1 MTIFR
6 VSSARPTR
14 RHGGV
19 RVAWMVVLL
28 LPCLLLGMGRP
39 AATLAVSNG
48 RIVFASERTGN
59 WDLFTMDPD
68 GSHVVNLTNSPTDEE
83 RAGFSPDGQQLAFA
97 RAVGGNTDI
106 YLMNADGSNVKR
118 LTTHSAIDH
127 APQWSPDGTKIAFRS
142 DRDGNSNVY
151 VMNADGSNQTGLTTN
166 PANDNGPDWAP
177 DGQHIVFSSDRAGND
192 DVYVM
197 NADGSNQTQVTTDPA
212 EDFGA
217 SWSPDGTRIVFRS
230 GRNGTSEVYIMQVNG
245 QGQTNLTNNPAFDR
259 GPAWSPDG
267 SRIVFYSNRDGDY
280 EIYTMKVDG
289 SDVKRLTNTPGRDF
303 GPDWGAGEGD
313 PTPTCYPLTRS
324 HSGSGNNPV
333 ATPASSTG
341 CGAGQYVAGEAIS
354 LAAAPSAGW
363 RVAGWGGTNNDGSTS
378 TTNTVTMPA
387 ANHTVSVTYEQIP
400 ITCYTLTRTH
410 SGSGNNPVAD
420 PALSQGCGTGQY
432 VAGESIALSATPA
445 AGWRVAGW
453 DGTNNDAS
461 TSTTNTV
468 VMPAAA
474 YTVSVV
480 YEQVIAGCY
489 TLTRGHSGQGSDP
502 TAAPASSTSCGAGQY
517 VAGESITLTATP
529 AAGWRVA
536 GWGGTNNDASTNT
549 TNTVTMPA
557 ANHTVSV
564 TYEQIPI
571 TCYTLTRSHSGQGSD
586 PTATPNKSTGCGA
599 GQYVAGEAI
608 SLTAAPSAGWRVA
621 GWGGTNNDG
630 STSTTNTVTMPAVNH
645 SVSVIYDQQ
654 PIVCYALTR
663 THSGSGGNPVADP
676 ALSPGCGTGQYV
688 AGESIALT
696 ASPTA
701 GWQVAGWDGTNDD
714 AGTGT
719 ANTVTMP
726 AANHTVS
733 VSYEQAPITCYVL
746 TRSHSGQGSDPTA
759 TPNKST
765 GCGAGQYVAGEV
777 ISLTAGPA
785 NGWRVAGWDGTNND
799 SSTNLDNSITM
810 PAAPHTI
817 TVVYAEP
824 PATYRAV
831 IPMILHVAE
840 P

>member
-6 VSSARPTR
+6 VSSAHLTR
-14 RHGGV
+14 LNGGV
-19 RVAWMVVLL
+19 GIAWAVVLL

-39 AATLAVSNG
+39 AATLAGSDG

-106 YLMNADGSNVKR
+106 YLMNADGSGVKR
-118 LTTHSAIDH
+118 LTTHAAIDH

-166 PANDNGPDWAP
+166 PADDNGPDWAP
-177 DGQHIVFSSDRAGND
+177 DGQHIVFSSNRTGNE
-192 DVYVM
+192 DVFVM

-212 EDFGA
+212 DDFGA

-230 GRNGTSEVYIMQVNG
+230 GRNGTSEVYVMQVNG

-313 PTPTCYPLTRS
+313 PTPTCHPLTRS
-324 HSGSGNNPV
+324 HSGQGSDPMATPTKSTGCGAGQYVAGEVISLTAAPATGWRVAGWGGTNNDASTGTTNMVTMPAASHTVSVSYEQAPATCYTLTRSHSGQGSDPTATPTKSAGCAAGQYVAGEVIGLAASPATGWRVAGWDGTNEDASTGTTNTVAMPAASHTVSVSYDQQPIVCYALTRTHSGSGSNPVADPVLSPGCGAGQYVAGEVITLTASPAVGWQVAGWDGTNNDASTSTTNTVTMPAADYAVSVVYEEIIDGCYSLIRAHSGSGNNPV

-341 CGAGQYVAGEAIS
+341 CGTGQYIPGQSIS
-354 LAAAPSAGW
+354 LTAAPSAGW

-387 ANHTVSVTYEQIP
+387 ANHTVSV
-400 ITCYTLTRTH
+400 
-410 SGSGNNPVAD
+410 A
-420 PALSQGCGTGQY
+420 
-432 VAGESIALSATPA
+432 
-445 AGWRVAGW
+445 
-453 DGTNNDAS
+453 
-461 TSTTNTV
+461 
-468 VMPAAA
+468 
-474 YTVSVV
+474 
-480 YEQVIAGCY
+480 
-489 TLTRGHSGQGSDP
+489 
-502 TAAPASSTSCGAGQY
+502 
-517 VAGESITLTATP
+517 
-529 AAGWRVA
+529 
-536 GWGGTNNDASTNT
+536 
-549 TNTVTMPA
+549 
-557 ANHTVSV
+557 
-564 TYEQIPI
+564 YEQIPI

-586 PTATPNKSTGCGA
+586 PTATPNKSTGCGV

-608 SLTAAPSAGWRVA
+608 SLTAAP
-621 GWGGTNNDG
+621 
-630 STSTTNTVTMPAVNH
+630 
-645 SVSVIYDQQ
+645 
-654 PIVCYALTR
+654 
-663 THSGSGGNPVADP
+663 
-676 ALSPGCGTGQYV
+676 
-688 AGESIALT
+688 
-696 ASPTA
+696 
-701 GWQVAGWDGTNDD
+701 
-714 AGTGT
+714 
-719 ANTVTMP
+719 
-726 AANHTVS
+726 AA
-733 VSYEQAPITCYVL
+733 
-746 TRSHSGQGSDPTA
+746 
-759 TPNKST
+759 
-765 GCGAGQYVAGEV
+765 
-777 ISLTAGPA
+777 
-785 NGWRVAGWDGTNND
+785 GWRVAGWDGTNDD

-810 PAAPHTI
+810 PAATHTV